1 MSKIIEIGKKNIDL
15 SKIYKKTDDQDDKD
29 NKEPEE
35 ENNTTS
41 DYLDEFMNMQ
51 KDQFIQPQIIL
62 TPEEI
67 RIKRSK
73 IIKIQRYIQNFNRDL
88 KDFENINIADKSNE
102 ELDNIIQDIQL
113 IIGNKNANNMIALG
127 FTQGLG
133 MLESAAPYLN
143 MDLTGLSMI
152 ALKDE
157 AIRDCI
163 KELSIELMGDL
174 KYVKPHIR
182 LGLLTGALCFQLNN
196 INKTNSIIN
205 NYIDKSINDDIKI
218 KYNDL

>member
-1 MSKIIEIGKKNIDL
+1 MSKIIEIGKKSIDL
-15 SKIYKKTDDQDDKD
+15 SKIYKKTDDKD

-157 AIRDCI
+157 AIKDCI